1 MHYYMHRVMMR
12 NELRGGRGAYEMSNA
27 ELGASGPSFGP
38 FQYDIGGNKR
48 GRALLESIAEA
59 ATDEH
64 GARIIGDE
72 ELASIKQHFYKP
84 FGQFSA
90 DETAL
95 YAQMKPAIDQA
106 LSSKAG
112 VQAINEDYLP
122 ALDAKVGVMDAIAD
136 GIQNE
141 SNKNFVQNSPVAKLM
156 LLDTANQYGPP
167 VNNALKAFLDA
178 PAGAPP
184 ITMPGRKVPAT
195 VQVDGELGLKDLIRF
210 KLETQ
215 YGQTDRGAS
224 DALRRISNIVDAVG
238 VDEVRSGL
246 SLEDRQFLETGL
258 ANYLRE
264 HGRDLSM
271 LQKPELSAL
280 AQVGGWTAEHDKGL
294 QADGRTPVL
303 KQGSRGKEVEEL
315 QTQLSELGY
324 TDLQGNPLTPDKD
337 FGPSTKAAV
346 EAFQR
351 DHGLHVDGVAGEDTF
366 AALDEQVRVL
376 GNAHTTTPSSR
387 CPARLDDPAH
397 PDHTFYLRTRELVYQ
412 LDQQNGRTPDHRS
425 DQLASALIIQA
436 RTEGLQRI
444 DQIALS
450 EDASALWGAQRPAGI
465 RDHFYDRLCNVNTVE
480 ALNSPM
486 EQSGAQWQQAMQQF
500 QGHQERDRQQQSV
513 QQEQSQQQTNSALQ
527 R

>member
-1 MHYYMHRVMMR
+1 
-12 NELRGGRGAYEMSNA
+12 MSNA

-38 FQYDIGGNKR
+38 FQYDIGGNKH
-48 GRALLESIAEA
+48 GRSLLESIAESA
-59 ATDEH
+59 RDEH
-64 GARIIGDE
+64 GNRIIDE
-72 ELASIKQHFYKP
+72 DELASIKEHFYKP
-84 FGQFSA
+84 FGQFTA
-90 DETAL
+90 DEVAL
-95 YAQMKPAIDQA
+95 YGQMKPAINQA

-112 VQAINEDYLP
+112 IQAINEDYLP
-122 ALDAKVGVMDAIAD
+122 ALDEKVGVMDIIAD

-141 SNKNFVQNSPVAKLM
+141 SHRSFVQNSPVAKLM

-178 PAGAPP
+178 PVEASP

-224 DALRRISNIVDAVG
+224 DVLRRVSNIVDAVG
-238 VDEVRSGL
+238 IDEVRSSL

-258 ANYLRE
+258 ADYLRE

-271 LQKPELSAL
+271 LQKPELGAL
-280 AQVGGWTAEHDKGL
+280 AEVGGWPANHDRAL
-294 QADGRTPVL
+294 QAGERSPIL
-303 KQGSRGKEVEEL
+303 KQGNRGEEVAEL
-315 QTQLSELGY
+315 QTQLSKLGY
-324 TDLQGNPLTPDKD
+324 TDLQGNLLTPDKD

-351 DHGLHVDGVAGEDTF
+351 DQGLQVDGVAGADTF
-366 AALDEQVRVL
+366 AALEKQVRAL
-376 GNAHTTTPSSR
+376 GHADTTTPSLR
-387 CPARLDDPAH
+387 CPSRLDDPAH

-425 DQLASALIIQA
+425 DQLASALTVQA

-465 RDHFYDRLCNVNTVE
+465 RDHFYDRLCNINTVE
-480 ALNSPM
+480 ALNTPM

-500 QGHQERDRQQQSV
+500 QDHQEQVQRQQST
-513 QQEQSQQQTNSALQ
+513 QQEQSQQQSSSALQ